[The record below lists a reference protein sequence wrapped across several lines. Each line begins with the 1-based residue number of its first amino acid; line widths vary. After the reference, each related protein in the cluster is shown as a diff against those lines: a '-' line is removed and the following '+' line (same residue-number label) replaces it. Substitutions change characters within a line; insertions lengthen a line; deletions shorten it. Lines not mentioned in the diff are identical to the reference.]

1 MFLVKVNEGGLMF
14 KLGEKQTLVITSR
27 SAFGLLL
34 CLDDDRENDV
44 LLPNK
49 FVEEEM
55 LIDDR
60 LEVFIY
66 KDSKDRLTATT
77 KEPKLMLGQI
87 ASLEVVDVTDIGV
100 FLDWGLE
107 KDLFLPFKQQKRT
120 LTKGETLLVGL
131 YIDKTDRLCATMD
144 VYELLTGQSNYVA
157 GEMVKG
163 ILYSINLER
172 GGFVAIDGKYHGF
185 IPNKELYGEYKL
197 GQEIECRITDIRED
211 GKLNLSIRKKAYQQM
226 DGDSTIIF
234 EALEKNDGALPYH
247 DKTEPEVI
255 KDVFGMSKR
264 AFKRAIGRLLKEERI
279 TQDDNGMKLKKTE
292 E

>member
-1 MFLVKVNEGGLMF
+1 MF
-14 KLGEKQTLVITSR
+14 KLGEKQTLVITAR

-34 CLDDDRENDV
+34 SFDEDRENEV

-49 FVEEEM
+49 FVTEEM

-77 KEPKLMLGQI
+77 KEPKLLMGKI
-87 ASLEVVDVTDIGV
+87 TSLEVVDINDVGA
-100 FLDWGLE
+100 FMDWGLE
-107 KDLFLPFKQQKRT
+107 KDLFLPFKEQ
-120 LTKGETLLVGL
+120 KGEVVKNKKYLVGL
-131 YIDKTDRLCATMD
+131 YIDKSDRLCATMD
-144 VYELLTGQSNYVA
+144 VYDLLASESHYTV

-163 ILYSINLER
+163 ILYSINPER
-172 GGFVAIDGKYHGF
+172 GGFVAVDGKYHGF
-185 IPNKELYGEYKL
+185 IPNKELYGAYEL
-197 GQEIECRITDIRED
+197 GQVLECRITDIRED

-226 DGDSTIIF
+226 DEDSTIIF

-247 DKTEPEVI
+247 DKTEPDVI

-264 AFKRAIGRLLKEERI
+264 AFKRALGRLLKEERI
-279 TQDDNGMKLKKTE
+279 TQDENGIKLVK
-292 E
+292 